1 MTTEIWEMIESHR
14 DGDTYRME
22 IPGGWLYRVREYGAK
37 DSPIAIAVKFVP
49 MPPTF
54 VPETPGPNRI
64 DQA

>member
-1 MTTEIWEMIESHR
+1 MIESHR

-22 IPGGWLYRVREYGAK
+22 VPGGWLYWVREYGAYGAGK
-37 DSPIAIAVKFVP
+37 DSPIAIAVTFVP

-54 VPETPGPNRI
+54 VPAPPGPNWM